1 MAVADLSDGNSAE
14 STDDAIATQGSLN
27 QVQRLDAIVELVVN
41 IGSMRIED
49 LADRFNV
56 STMTI
61 HRDLDMLDARGI
73 VRKSRGFVTAV
84 ASSLIEANPEYRQ
97 RQQIEEK
104 EEIALEAFKFVEP
117 GQAIILDDSTTG
129 VNLAKLLPQS
139 QPLTVITNFQ
149 KTIDTLVKYPGIA
162 LISLGGQHYQWSNA
176 FMGALTVSAIQSLR
190 ADAFFMST
198 PSIIDDVCF
207 HQRNDVILIKRAM
220 FNAAEKRYLLV
231 DHSKFEKRALHANIA
246 LSEFDAVIVDSK
258 TPDFH
263 IERLREKGVVV
274 IVAGQ

>member
-1 MAVADLSDGNSAE
+1 MAVTDVFDGNSPQ
-14 STDDAIATQGSLN
+14 SPLN

-41 IGSMRIED
+41 VGSMRIED
-49 LADRFNV
+49 LAERFGV

-73 VRKSRGFVTAV
+73 VRKSRGLVTAV
-84 ASSLIEANPEYRQ
+84 ASSLFEANPEYRQ

-104 EEIALEAFKFVEP
+104 EAIAREAFRLVEP

-129 VNLAKLLPQS
+129 VNLAKLLPQR

-149 KTIDTLVKYPGIA
+149 RTIDALVKHPGIA

-176 FMGALTVSAIQSLR
+176 FMGSLTVNAIQSLR
-190 ADAFFMST
+190 ADALFMST

-207 HQRNDVILIKRAM
+207 HQHHDATLIKRAM
-220 FNAAEKRYLLV
+220 FDAAEKRYLLV
-231 DHSKFEKRALHANIA
+231 DYSKFEKRALHGNIA
-246 LSEFDAVIVDSK
+246 LSEFNAIIVDSK
-258 TPDFH
+258 TADSH
-263 IERLREKGVVV
+263 IERLRGKGIVV
-274 IVAGQ
+274 IIAGQS